1 MSAVREDLPE
11 GRYGRVRSADE
22 RTDHRLKVT
31 GAVLGALALAMI
43 VWFGWSHVTSTA
55 ISGEMIKFD
64 VSASDEARVHVEV
77 YKDREASGYCTV
89 RALAENGAEVG
100 RKDALFDQDAA
111 RVDKVIALRTTS
123 KATAV
128 ELIGCSPA

>member
-11 GRYGRVRSADE
+11 GRYGRARSADE
-22 RTDHRLKVT
+22 RTDHRLKVI
-31 GAVLGALALAMI
+31 GAVLGALFLAVI

-64 VSASDEARVHVEV
+64 VSASGEAKVHLEV
-77 YKDREASGYCTV
+77 HKDREAAGYCTV

-111 RVDKVIALRTTS
+111 RVDQVVSLRTTA

-128 ELIGCSPA
+128 ELVGCSPA

>member
-11 GRYGRVRSADE
+11 GRYGRAQSADE

-31 GAVLGALALAMI
+31 GAVLGALFLAMI
-43 VWFGWSHVTSTA
+43 VWFGWSHVTSTT

-64 VSASDEARVHVEV
+64 VSSATAAKVHLEV
-77 YKDREASGYCTV
+77 HKERDASGYCTV
-89 RALAENGAEVG
+89 RALAEDGAEVG
-100 RKDALFDQDAA
+100 RKDALFDQDAS
-111 RVDKVIALRTTS
+111 RVDKVVSLRTTS
-123 KATAV
+123 QATAV

>member
-11 GRYGRVRSADE
+11 GRYGRARSADE

-31 GAVLGALALAMI
+31 GAVLGTLFLAMI
-43 VWFGWSHVTSTA
+43 VWFGWSHVTSTT

-64 VSASDEARVHVEV
+64 VSAADEAKVHLEV
-77 YKDREASGYCTV
+77 RKDRDGAGYCTV
-89 RALAENGAEVG
+89 RALSEDGAEVG

-111 RVDKVIALRTTS
+111 RVDQVISLRTTS
-123 KATAV
+123 RATAV
-128 ELIGCSPA
+128 ELVGCSPA